1 MYENGAPL
9 PRTFEEFNEQR
20 KASFI
25 HVKEFKQAGNRLV
38 GFLCSYTPLEIID
51 AAGASSVALCG
62 TSDEVIP
69 EAEKVLPANLC
80 PLIKSTYGFAYSE
93 KCPFTYFSDMIVGE
107 TTCDGKKKMYE
118 LLSELKETHILHL
131 PQGRDR
137 AYESDG
143 WYEECRLLLERLEKL
158 YGITITNEDLRAAA
172 ARRNRLREAQLSM
185 FELQA
190 LEPPAMTG
198 VELMSTMFAGTFSF
212 DIVSY
217 TKKIEE
223 TVAARKSAYEAGE
236 RPVPADAKRIL
247 ITGCPVGGVINKIGR
262 TIETNGGVIVCMDD
276 CSGERTARMMVDENA
291 PDILRAI
298 SDRYLDINCSVMTPN
313 DGRMENTLAM
323 CEKYHVDGVVENV
336 LTACHTFNV
345 ESARMQKAVEGAGI
359 PYLKI
364 ETDYSAGDQG
374 QSDTRLAAFI
384 ETLSGA
390 CGGRYRNRYWLH
402 SDEAC
407 RSRRGRGCRLCGCHA
422 NRLLER

>member
-1 MYENGAPL
+1 MYENDAPL

-25 HVKEFKQAGNRLV
+25 HVKDFKQAGNRLV

-143 WYEECRLLLERLEKL
+143 WYEECRLLLERLERL
-158 YGITITNEDLRAAA
+158 YGITITDEDLRAAV

-223 TVAARKSAYEAGE
+223 TVAARRSAYEAGE

-313 DGRMENTLAM
+313 DGRMENTLTM

-345 ESARMQKAVEGAGI
+345 ESARMQKVVEGAGI

-374 QSDTRLAAFI
+374 QIDTRIAAFI
-384 ETLSGA
+384 ETL
-390 CGGRYRNRYWLH
+390 
-402 SDEAC
+402 
-407 RSRRGRGCRLCGCHA
+407 
-422 NRLLER
+422 

>member
-25 HVKEFKQAGNRLV
+25 HVKDFKQAGNRLV

-323 CEKYHVDGVVENV
+323 CEKYHVDGIVENV

-374 QSDTRLAAFI
+374 QIDTRIAAFI
-384 ETLSGA
+384 ETL
-390 CGGRYRNRYWLH
+390 
-402 SDEAC
+402 
-407 RSRRGRGCRLCGCHA
+407 
-422 NRLLER
+422 

>member
-1 MYENGAPL
+1 MYENDAPL

-25 HVKEFKQAGNRLV
+25 HVKDFKQAGNRLV

-143 WYEECRLLLERLEKL
+143 WYEECRLLLERLERL
-158 YGITITNEDLRAAA
+158 YGITITDEDLRAAV

-223 TVAARKSAYEAGE
+223 TVAARRSAYEAGE
-236 RPVPADAKRIL
+236 RPVSSNAKRIL

-262 TIETNGGVIVCMDD
+262 TIEANGGVIVCMDD

-345 ESARMQKAVEGAGI
+345 ESARMQKAVEDAGI

-374 QSDTRLAAFI
+374 QIDTRIAAFI
-384 ETLSGA
+384 ETL
-390 CGGRYRNRYWLH
+390 
-402 SDEAC
+402 
-407 RSRRGRGCRLCGCHA
+407 
-422 NRLLER
+422 

>member
-25 HVKEFKQAGNRLV
+25 HVKDFKQAGNRLV

-217 TKKIEE
+217 TNKIEE

-374 QSDTRLAAFI
+374 QIDTRIAAFI
-384 ETLSGA
+384 ETL
-390 CGGRYRNRYWLH
+390 
-402 SDEAC
+402 
-407 RSRRGRGCRLCGCHA
+407 
-422 NRLLER
+422 

>member
-1 MYENGAPL
+1 MYENDTPL

-25 HVKEFKQAGNRLV
+25 HVKDFKQAGNRLV

-158 YGITITNEDLRAAA
+158 YGITITDEDLRAAA

-313 DGRMENTLAM
+313 DGRMENTLTM

-374 QSDTRLAAFI
+374 QIDTRIAAFI
-384 ETLSGA
+384 ETL
-390 CGGRYRNRYWLH
+390 
-402 SDEAC
+402 
-407 RSRRGRGCRLCGCHA
+407 
-422 NRLLER
+422 

>member
-1 MYENGAPL
+1 MYENNAPL

-25 HVKEFKQAGNRLV
+25 HVKDFKQAGNRLV

-137 AYESDG
+137 VYESDG

-158 YGITITNEDLRAAA
+158 YGITITDEDLRAAV

-223 TVAARKSAYEAGE
+223 TVAARRSAYEAGE
-236 RPVPADAKRIL
+236 RLVPADAKRIL

-345 ESARMQKAVEGAGI
+345 ESARMQKTVEDVGI

-374 QSDTRLAAFI
+374 QIDTRIAAFI
-384 ETLSGA
+384 ETL
-390 CGGRYRNRYWLH
+390 
-402 SDEAC
+402 
-407 RSRRGRGCRLCGCHA
+407 
-422 NRLLER
+422 

>member
-25 HVKEFKQAGNRLV
+25 HVKDFKQAGNRLV

-247 ITGCPVGGVINKIGR
+247 ITGCPVGGVINKIGH

-345 ESARMQKAVEGAGI
+345 ESARMQKAVEEAGI

-374 QSDTRLAAFI
+374 QIDTRIAAFI
-384 ETLSGA
+384 ETL
-390 CGGRYRNRYWLH
+390 
-402 SDEAC
+402 
-407 RSRRGRGCRLCGCHA
+407 
-422 NRLLER
+422 

>member
-25 HVKEFKQAGNRLV
+25 HVKDFKQAGNRLV

-143 WYEECRLLLERLEKL
+143 WYEECRLLLEHLEKL

-172 ARRNRLREAQLSM
+172 ARRNRLRKAQLSM

-313 DGRMENTLAM
+313 DGRMKNTLAM

-374 QSDTRLAAFI
+374 QIDTRIAAFI
-384 ETLSGA
+384 ETL
-390 CGGRYRNRYWLH
+390 
-402 SDEAC
+402 
-407 RSRRGRGCRLCGCHA
+407 
-422 NRLLER
+422 

>member
-1 MYENGAPL
+1 MYENDAPL

-25 HVKEFKQAGNRLV
+25 HVKDFKQAGNRLV

-107 TTCDGKKKMYE
+107 TTCDGKKKLYE

-158 YGITITNEDLRAAA
+158 YGITIIDEDLRAAV

-223 TVAARKSAYEAGE
+223 TVAARRSAYEAGE
-236 RPVPADAKRIL
+236 LLVPADAKRIL

-262 TIETNGGVIVCMDD
+262 TIETNSGVIVCMDD

-345 ESARMQKAVEGAGI
+345 ESARMQKVVEGAGI

-374 QSDTRLAAFI
+374 QIDTRIAAFI
-384 ETLSGA
+384 ETL
-390 CGGRYRNRYWLH
+390 
-402 SDEAC
+402 
-407 RSRRGRGCRLCGCHA
+407 
-422 NRLLER
+422 

>member
-1 MYENGAPL
+1 MFENDTPL

-25 HVKEFKQAGNRLV
+25 HVKDFKQAGNRLV

-158 YGITITNEDLRAAA
+158 YGITITDEDLRAAV

-223 TVAARKSAYEAGE
+223 TVAARRSAYEAGE
-236 RPVPADAKRIL
+236 RLVPADAKRIL

-323 CEKYHVDGVVENV
+323 CEKYHVDGIVENV

-345 ESARMQKAVEGAGI
+345 ESARMQKAVEDAGI

-374 QSDTRLAAFI
+374 QIDTRIAAFI
-384 ETLSGA
+384 ETL
-390 CGGRYRNRYWLH
+390 
-402 SDEAC
+402 
-407 RSRRGRGCRLCGCHA
+407 
-422 NRLLER
+422 

>member
-1 MYENGAPL
+1 MYENDTPL

-25 HVKEFKQAGNRLV
+25 HVKDFKQAGNRLV

-80 PLIKSTYGFAYSE
+80 LLIKSTYGFAYSE

-158 YGITITNEDLRAAA
+158 YGITITDEDLRAAA

-217 TKKIEE
+217 TKKIEA
-223 TVAARKSAYEAGE
+223 TVAAHKSAYEAGE

-313 DGRMENTLAM
+313 DGRMENTLTM

-374 QSDTRLAAFI
+374 QIDTRIAAFI
-384 ETLSGA
+384 ETL
-390 CGGRYRNRYWLH
+390 
-402 SDEAC
+402 
-407 RSRRGRGCRLCGCHA
+407 
-422 NRLLER
+422 

>member
-1 MYENGAPL
+1 MYENGTPL

-25 HVKEFKQAGNRLV
+25 HVKDFKQAGNRLV

-143 WYEECRLLLERLEKL
+143 WYEECRLLLERLERL
-158 YGITITNEDLRAAA
+158 YGITITDEDLRAAV

-223 TVAARKSAYEAGE
+223 TVAARRSAYEAGE

-313 DGRMENTLAM
+313 DGRMENTLAL

-345 ESARMQKAVEGAGI
+345 ESARMQEAVEDAGI

-374 QSDTRLAAFI
+374 QIDTRIAAFT
-384 ETLSGA
+384 ETL
-390 CGGRYRNRYWLH
+390 
-402 SDEAC
+402 
-407 RSRRGRGCRLCGCHA
+407 
-422 NRLLER
+422 

>member
-1 MYENGAPL
+1 MYENDTPL

-25 HVKEFKQAGNRLV
+25 HVKDFKQAGNRLI

-118 LLSELKETHILHL
+118 PLSELKETHILHL

-158 YGITITNEDLRAAA
+158 YSITITDDDLRAAV

-185 FELQA
+185 FELQT
-190 LEPPAMTG
+190 LEPPAMSG

-212 DIVSY
+212 DIASY
-217 TKKIEE
+217 TKKIEA

-236 RPVPADAKRIL
+236 RPVSADAKRIL

-262 TIETNGGVIVCMDD
+262 TIEMNGGVIVCMDD

-313 DGRMENTLAM
+313 DGRMKNTLAM

-374 QSDTRLAAFI
+374 QIDTRIAAFI
-384 ETLSGA
+384 ETL
-390 CGGRYRNRYWLH
+390 
-402 SDEAC
+402 
-407 RSRRGRGCRLCGCHA
+407 
-422 NRLLER
+422 